1 MSQGLIWMTA
11 AVLGGLCLVRGGDR
25 ARRGVAFAFEQLILL
40 LPRIFLAII
49 AASFLAVIIP
59 QDMIGPYMGRE
70 SGVSGIFFATLAGAM
85 VPGGPM
91 VAYPLAVVFFGAGAG
106 TPQIVAFLSAWS
118 IFALH
123 RILLFEMNLVGW
135 RFTALRLISSLPI
148 PILAGLIA
156 SRLTLFAW

>member
-1 MSQGLIWMTA
+1 M
-11 AVLGGLCLVRGGDR
+11 
-25 ARRGVAFAFEQLILL
+25 AFAFEQLILL